1 MLTLHVY
8 LAGFNS
14 FPDYVIKS
22 CQFLFPKA
30 PDGALFETILD
41 LPNPSQATI
50 EIVRTLANSLINVP
64 GS

>member
-1 MLTLHVY
+1 MLKLHIY

-22 CQFLFPKA
+22 CQLLLPKA
-30 PDGALFETILD
+30 PDGALFEALLD

-50 EIVRTLANSLINVP
+50 EMARTTENSLINAP